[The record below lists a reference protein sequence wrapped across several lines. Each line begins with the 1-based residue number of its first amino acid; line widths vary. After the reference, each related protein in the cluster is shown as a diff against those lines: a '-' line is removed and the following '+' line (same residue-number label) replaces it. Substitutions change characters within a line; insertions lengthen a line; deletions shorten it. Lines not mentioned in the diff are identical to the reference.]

1 MDQIKIGKFIA
12 ECRKKQNLTQ
22 SQLAKILHVTDRA
35 VSKWETGRSMPDSS
49 IMLQL
54 CAILKISVNDLLN
67 GEITNTENYYEKYE
81 KTLLEM
87 TKEKQE
93 SDKRQLRI
101 EVFVGLLSTIFLFS
115 MIYIASL
122 LEMKTWIRCLLIG
135 MGFII
140 FFIGC
145 IVALIIEQKAGYY
158 ECKECK
164 YKYVPTFKV
173 ILNSPHMGRTR
184 YMKCPNCNKYSWN
197 RKVISGGHKND

>member
-1 MDQIKIGKFIA
+1 MDQIRIGKFIA

-22 SQLAKILHVTDRA
+22 SQLAGILHVTDRA

-81 KTLLEM
+81 KTLFEM
-87 TKEKQE
+87 AKEKQE
-93 SDKRQLRI
+93 SDKRQLRVEI
-101 EVFVGLLSTIFLFS
+101 FVGLISTIFLFS

-122 LEMKTWIRCLLIG
+122 FEMKTWIRCLLIG
-135 MGFII
+135 FGFIV

-145 IVALIIEQKAGYY
+145 IVALILEQKAGYY
-158 ECKECK
+158 KCKECNH
-164 YKYVPTFKV
+164 KYVPTFKV

-184 YMKCPNCNKYSWN
+184 YMKCPNCHKKSWHK
-197 RKVISGGHKND
+197 KVINK

>member
-22 SQLAKILHVTDRA
+22 SQLAGILHVTDRA

-81 KTLLEM
+81 KTLFEM

-93 SDKRQLRI
+93 SDKRQLRVEI
-101 EVFVGLLSTIFLFS
+101 FVGLISTIFLFKVLFIS
-115 MIYIASL
+115 YIL
-122 LEMKTWIRCLLIG
+122 
-135 MGFII
+135 FII
-140 FFIGC
+140 FIFTTILFYKFVFIFKY
-145 IVALIIEQKAGYY
+145 IIFFY
-158 ECKECK
+158 
-164 YKYVPTFKV
+164 T
-173 ILNSPHMGRTR
+173 LS
-184 YMKCPNCNKYSWN
+184 
-197 RKVISGGHKND
+197 

>member
-22 SQLAKILHVTDRA
+22 SQLAGILHVTDRA

-54 CAILKISVNDLLN
+54 CATLKISVNDLLN

-93 SDKRQLRI
+93 SDKRQLRVEI
-101 EVFVGLLSTIFLFS
+101 FVGLISTIFLFS

-122 LEMKTWIRCLLIG
+122 FEMKTWIRCLLIG

-145 IVALIIEQKAGYY
+145 IVALILEQKAGYY

-164 YKYVPTFKV
+164 HKYVPTFKV
-173 ILNSPHMGRTR
+173 ILNSPHIGRTR
-184 YMKCPNCNKYSWN
+184 YMKCPNCYKKSWHK
-197 RKVISGGHKND
+197 KVINK

>member
-22 SQLAKILHVTDRA
+22 SQLAEILHVTDRA

-54 CAILKISVNDLLN
+54 CATLKISVNDLLN

-81 KTLLEM
+81 KTLFEM

-93 SDKRQLRI
+93 SDKRQLRVEI
-101 EVFVGLLSTIFLFS
+101 FVGLISTIFLFS

-122 LEMKTWIRCLLIG
+122 FEMKTWIRCLLIG

-145 IVALIIEQKAGYY
+145 IVALILEQKAGYY

-164 YKYVPTFKV
+164 HKYVPTFKV

-184 YMKCPNCNKYSWN
+184 YMKCPNCHKKSWHK
-197 RKVISGGHKND
+197 KVINK